1 MLSLCL
7 GIAVALLPPSPVS
20 DSSARVEKIA
30 EGVYAIIH
38 ADATHDWPSGAVNW
52 PHGNTGVVIGSDGV
66 LVIDATYYPSRARA
80 DIALIRSLTTKPV
93 RYLLNTHWH
102 GDHTHG
108 NAEYLDAFPGLTI
121 VGPRPNAEFIALNQA
136 RVLGLARA
144 PQSAKRTDLARL
156 EAARAAG
163 KDSTGQAFS
172 ASSRALLE
180 QAMSEAKTELAELTA
195 IRIAPPTLLFDRELQ
210 LDLGGRVVVLRN
222 WDRANSPADATA
234 YLPVEKVLFAGDIV
248 VHPVPYVFGA
258 YPGPWI
264 PVLRQLEDIPVAAL
278 VPGHG
283 PVLRDHAYTRQVRE
297 LLEAAMSEVAALV
310 RQGKTL
316 QEVQATVT
324 LDAFRARFVTG
335 SDPTPPEVW
344 TQSIRAGLV
353 ERAFWCV
360 TGSRC

>member
-7 GIAVALLPPSPVS
+7 SIAATLWPPPQSR
-20 DSSARVEKIA
+20 DSTARVEKIA

-52 PHGNTGVVIGSDGV
+52 PHGNTGVVIGADAV
-66 LVIDATYYPSRARA
+66 LVIDATYYPSRARG
-80 DIALIRSLTTKPV
+80 DITLIRSLTSKPV

-121 VGPRPNAEFIALNQA
+121 VGPGPNAEFIALNQA
-136 RVLGLARA
+136 RVLGGARA
-144 PQSAKRTDLARL
+144 PRSAKRTELARL
-156 EAARAAG
+156 EAAHAAG
-163 KDSTGQAFS
+163 KDSAGQAFS
-172 ASSRALLE
+172 AGSRLLLE
-180 QAMSEAKTELAELTA
+180 QAVSEAKTELAELTT

-210 LDLGGRVVVLRN
+210 LNLGGRVVVLRN

-234 YLPVEKVLFAGDIV
+234 YLPAERVLFTGDIV

-264 PVLRQLEDIPVAAL
+264 PVLRQLEDLPVAAL

-283 PVLRDHAYTRQVRE
+283 PVLRDHAYTSQVRE

-316 QEVQATVT
+316 QDVQAAVT
-324 LDAFRARFVTG
+324 LDAYRARFVTG
-335 SDPTPPEVW
+335 SDPTPPVVW
-344 TQSIRAGLV
+344 IQSIRGGLV
-353 ERAFWCV
+353 ERAFQCV

>member
-7 GIAVALLPPSPVS
+7 CAAAALLPPVQSR
-20 DSSARVEKIA
+20 DSTARVEKIA

-52 PHGNTGVVIGSDGV
+52 PHGNTGVVIGADAV

-80 DIALIRSLTTKPV
+80 DIALIRSLTSKPV

-136 RVLGLARA
+136 RVLGGARA
-144 PQSAKRTDLARL
+144 PRSAKRTELARL
-156 EAARAAG
+156 EAAHAAG

-172 ASSRALLE
+172 AGSRLLLE
-180 QAMSEAKTELAELTA
+180 QAVSEAKTELAELTT

-234 YLPVEKVLFAGDIV
+234 YLPGERVLFTGDIV

-264 PVLRQLEDIPVAAL
+264 PVLRQLEDTPVSAL

-316 QEVQATVT
+316 QEVQAVVT
-324 LDAFRARFVTG
+324 LDAHRARFVTG
-335 SDPTPPEVW
+335 SDPSPPVVW
-344 TQSIRAGLV
+344 TQSIRGGLV
-353 ERAFWCV
+353 ERAFWCA

>member
-1 MLSLCL
+1 
-7 GIAVALLPPSPVS
+7 
-20 DSSARVEKIA
+20 
-30 EGVYAIIH
+30 
-38 ADATHDWPSGAVNW
+38 
-52 PHGNTGVVIGSDGV
+52 
-66 LVIDATYYPSRARA
+66 
-80 DIALIRSLTTKPV
+80 V

-136 RVLGLARA
+136 RVLGGARA
-144 PQSAKRTDLARL
+144 PRPAKRTELARL
-156 EAARAAG
+156 EAAQAAG

-172 ASSRALLE
+172 AGSRALLE
-180 QAMSEAKTELAELTA
+180 QAVSEAKTELAELTA

-222 WDRANSPADATA
+222 WDRANSPANATA
-234 YLPVEKVLFAGDIV
+234 YLPAERVLFTGDIV

-264 PVLRQLEDIPVAAL
+264 PVLRQLEDIPVSAL

-297 LLEAAMSEVAALV
+297 LLEGAMSEVAALV
-310 RQGKTL
+310 RQEKTL
-316 QEVQATVT
+316 PEVQAAVT
-324 LDAFRARFVTG
+324 LDGFRARFVTG
-335 SDPTPPEVW
+335 RDPTPPAVW

-353 ERAFWCV
+353 ERAFRCV

>member
-1 MLSLCL
+1 VIFTLYF
-7 GIAVALLPPSPVS
+7 GVAAALLPLQAR

-80 DIALIRSLTTKPV
+80 DIALIRSLTSKPV

-108 NAEYLDAFPGLTI
+108 NADYLDAFPGLSI

-136 RVLGLARA
+136 RVLGGARA
-144 PQSAKRTDLARL
+144 PRSAKRTELARL

-163 KDSTGQAFS
+163 KDSTGQAF
-172 ASSRALLE
+172 APSSLLLE
-180 QAMSEAKTELAELTA
+180 QAVSEAKSELAELTA

-234 YLPVEKVLFAGDIV
+234 YLPAERVLFTGDIV

-258 YPGPWI
+258 YPGPWV
-264 PVLRQLEDIPVAAL
+264 PVLRQLEAIPVSAL

-283 PVLRDHAYTRQVRE
+283 PVLVDHAYTRQVRE
-297 LLEAAMSEVAALV
+297 LLEGAMSEVAALV

-316 QEVQATVT
+316 QEVQA
-324 LDAFRARFVTG
+324 
-335 SDPTPPEVW
+335 P
-344 TQSIRAGLV
+344 
-353 ERAFWCV
+353 
-360 TGSRC
+360 